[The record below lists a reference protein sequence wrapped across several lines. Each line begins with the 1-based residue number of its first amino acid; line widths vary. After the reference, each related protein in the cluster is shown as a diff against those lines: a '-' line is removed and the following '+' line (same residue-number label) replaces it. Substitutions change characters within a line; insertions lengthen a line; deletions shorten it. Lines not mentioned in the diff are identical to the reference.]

1 MIKRRDLLLAAS
13 AAVALPALATPS
25 LAKINADGLHT
36 QPWFMETFMDLRE
49 DHAELTAQK
58 KHFAIFFEQKGC
70 PYCAAMHEKN
80 LSQAYI
86 SDYIRKNFGVL
97 QINLFGA
104 KEVTDFDGKTMEE
117 RNLARRWGILFTPTI
132 VFIRPNLEG
141 LDGLNGK
148 QLQIARMPGYFK
160 RFHFITFFEYIAG
173 DHYKTIDFQRF
184 LQAKADKMRK
194 EGKEIDL
201 WS

>member
-1 MIKRRDLLLAAS
+1 MERRDFCLGVGAAS
-13 AAVALPALATPS
+13 LLSGLVTPAF
-25 LAKINADGLHT
+25 AKLNAEGIHT
-36 QPWFMETFMDLRE
+36 QDWFMESFMDLRE
-49 DHAELTAQK
+49 DHGELAAQK

-80 LSQAYI
+80 LSQPEI
-86 SDYIRKNFGVL
+86 SSFIQEKFGVL
-97 QINLFGA
+97 QVNIFGS

-117 RNLARRWGILFTPTI
+117 RELARRWGVLFTPTI
-132 VFIRPNLEG
+132 VFIKPNLDG

-173 DHYKTIDFQRF
+173 DHYETIDFQRF
-184 LQAKADKMRK
+184 LQAKAEKMRE
-194 EGKEIDL
+194 EGKDVDI
-201 WS
+201 WG

>member
-1 MIKRRDLLLAAS
+1 M
-13 AAVALPALATPS
+13 
-25 LAKINADGLHT
+25 
-36 QPWFMETFMDLRE
+36 
-49 DHAELTAQK
+49 K
-58 KHFAIFFEQKGC
+58 KT
-70 PYCAAMHEKN
+70 

-160 RFHFITFFEYIAG
+160 CFHFITFFEYIAG